1 MTFGRRSKPPS
12 RTKRFAAGDAL
23 FCLQIPLLFAFSWLL
38 PEKHW
43 HAVCSSYVK
52 MRIKLGVP
60 PRKASPIVSQVA
72 GLRDIAENPAAFDV
86 RHTAL
91 STEDAF
97 QVFRSY
103 RPGGWNANL
112 ILEGEEHLRRALEV
126 GKGAVLWVGNF
137 CLSSIAAKRAIA
149 EAGYKVWHLSVPEHG
164 FSRTHFGIRFLNPIC
179 VRTENAYL
187 AGRLV
192 LDRANPSKATMAAAR
207 LLRKN
212 NIVSITA
219 QPSVVDTVAR
229 VKFLGG
235 TFELAIGA
243 PSLASLCGAPLLP
256 VFAVREHASAPIQVM
271 IGEPLTIPKT
281 VDKAQALVALAQ
293 AFAGRLEPI
302 VMKYPD
308 QWRNWRALSMAN
320 EIAPSDAPVR
330 KKGQKFTGPKATASR
345 TR

>member
-1 MTFGRRSKPPS
+1 MTFGRRIKPAS
-12 RTKRFAAGDAL
+12 RTKAFAASDAL
-23 FCLQIPLLFAFSWLL
+23 FCLQIPLLFAFSWLV

-43 HAVCSSYVK
+43 HAVCSTYVK
-52 MRIKLGVP
+52 TRIKLGAP

-72 GLRDIAENPAAFDV
+72 GLQHIAENPAAFDV

-103 RPGGWNANL
+103 RPGGWDAKL
-112 ILEGEEHLRRALEV
+112 ILEGDEHLRRALDA
-126 GKGAVLWVGNF
+126 GKGAVRWVGNF
-137 CLSSIAAKRAIA
+137 CLSSIAAKRAVA
-149 EAGYKVWHLSVPEHG
+149 EAGHKVWHLSVPEHG

-179 VRTENAYL
+179 TRTENAYL

-212 NIVSITA
+212 AIVSITA

-229 VKFLGG
+229 VEFLGG

-243 PSLASLCGAPLLP
+243 PSLASMCGAPLLP
-256 VFAVREHASAPIQVM
+256 VFAVREHAGGPIRVT
-271 IGEPLTIPKT
+271 IGEPLPAPKSQDK
-281 VDKAQALVALAQ
+281 DKAVVALAH
-293 AFAGRLEPI
+293 AFAARLEP
-302 VMKYPD
+302 VVTKYPD

-320 EIAPSDAPVR
+320 EMQPSDALVS
-330 KKGQKFTGPKATASR
+330 KKGEKLTALKA
-345 TR
+345 